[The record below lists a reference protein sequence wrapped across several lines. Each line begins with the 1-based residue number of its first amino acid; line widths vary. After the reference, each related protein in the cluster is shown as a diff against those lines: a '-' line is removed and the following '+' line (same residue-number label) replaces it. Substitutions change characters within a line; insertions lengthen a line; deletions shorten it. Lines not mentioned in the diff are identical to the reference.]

1 MLYEFVTPI
10 EIAILLVAVMLVVVV
25 ALRVVYQDAYDDALR
40 SAETETVRTFKA
52 APQAAWLGPE
62 TRRVLVE
69 LGIEDL
75 KAVAALDKAQILAIE
90 SRLAAG
96 AGRVARESWIE
107 KAKEETSGG
116 RQS

>member
-1 MLYEFVTPI
+1 MSYEFVTPI

-25 ALRVVYQDAYDDALR
+25 ALRVVYQDAYDEARLGVE
-40 SAETETVRTFKA
+40 AETAKAFKA
-52 APQAAWLGPE
+52 GPDATWLGPE

-75 KAVAALDKAQILAIE
+75 KAVAVLDAAQILVVE

-96 AGRVARESWIE
+96 TGRVERERWIAN
-107 KAKEETSGG
+107 AKDEGNSGDVP
-116 RQS
+116 

>member
-1 MLYEFVTPI
+1 MSYELVTPI

-25 ALRVVYQDAYDDALR
+25 ALRVVYQDSYDEARLVSD
-40 SAETETVRTFKA
+40 AETPKAFKA
-52 APQAAWLGPE
+52 APNVTWLGPE

-90 SRLAAG
+90 SRLAVG
-96 AGRVARESWIE
+96 TGRVGRESWIE
-107 KAKEETSGG
+107 KAKEEATGG
-116 RQS
+116 SRS